1 MAASDNLNEQ
11 QLSKAFISIHRR
23 INNLE
28 SRYGG
33 VIGMGPGDSHP
44 DWQKK
49 KQKLINEREA
59 LRAAYPPQQQEG

>member
-1 MAASDNLNEQ
+1 MAASDNLSEQ
-11 QLSKAFISIHRR
+11 QMKGLRSVHRR

-28 SRYGG
+28 TRYGG
-33 VIGMGPGDSHP
+33 VIGMGPGESHP

-59 LRAAYPPQQQEG
+59 IRANYPKEG